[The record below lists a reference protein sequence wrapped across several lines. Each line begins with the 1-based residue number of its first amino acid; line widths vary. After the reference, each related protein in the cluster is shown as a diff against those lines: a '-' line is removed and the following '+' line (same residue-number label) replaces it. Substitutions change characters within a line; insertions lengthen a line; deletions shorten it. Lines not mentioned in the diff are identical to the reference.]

1 VKLEKAGPPTPFKE
15 QKSVEVIEKKEEE
28 FSLVQKSEGMV
39 LPKLEIG
46 KLKLEK
52 AGCTHRGI
60 WKVMKREELLEGRL
74 EVNENA

>member
-28 FSLVQKSEGMV
+28 FSLVQKSEGIV
-39 LPKLEIG
+39 PPKLEIG
-46 KLKLEK
+46 KLEK
-52 AGCTHRGI
+52 TGCTHRGI
-60 WKVMKREELLEGRL
+60 WKVMKREELLEGPL